1 MSEETDSSTEPV
13 YVRLLGEGTLAYR
26 PAVAVMKGPGVAL
39 LAAPEDYDPDDE
51 DWEFG
56 PGTMV
61 RVEEKTLDGHQVLV
75 AVSLAK

>member
-1 MSEETDSSTEPV
+1 MSEGTDSSTEPV
-13 YVRLLGEGTLAYR
+13 YVRLLGEGTLVYR
-26 PAVAVMKGPGVAL
+26 PTVAEMKGPCVAL

-51 DWEFG
+51 DWEFK

-61 RVEEKTLDGHQVLV
+61 WVEEKTLDGREVLV